1 MDVPCPRSNSA
12 VLQKVPLA
20 CEEVPYRCDKRAEF
34 PGVLAGSGGPGAHV
48 GASTM
53 RGTRQTTL
61 AAQGGGMV
69 TRRLCRNT
77 SAHLPSCET
86 FVIQIPV
93 ARAASKSS
101 LAARRENRVA
111 LGTFRTES

>member
-20 CEEVPYRCDKRAEF
+20 CEEVLYRCDKRAQF
-34 PGVLAGSGGPGAHV
+34 HGVLAGSGGPGAPI

-69 TRRLCRNT
+69 TRRMRRNT
-77 SAHLPSCET
+77 SAPLLSCET

-93 ARAASKSS
+93 ARAASKSL

-111 LGTFRTES
+111 RRTFRAES